1 MLSEK
6 RLIVFLL
13 SISLK
18 TFAQIS
24 SATDTLIYFRN
35 SNAIK
40 LDHQFIIES
49 SIKVIGQEGLIS
61 PIEVKS
67 IIGEVIFADNLDDQ
81 TIVIKYDYL
90 KNRLPL
96 SIGPRWMKLPILDL
110 KYSKKDSIKEVKN
123 LEKNKSNIF
132 SSGSLYR
139 QIQLSQMG
147 GSSFVGGLQMQI
159 NGKISDE
166 VSISGILT
174 DQDFP
179 IQPEGSTRELDDLDN
194 VLIKISHSNLNLDA
208 GDIYYKHRNINRK
221 LIGLNN
227 NFKTKEFSGSAV
239 YAKSKGDYKYLELKG
254 RDGDQGPYQLMGND
268 GNQDIVILAGTEKI
282 WVNGKE
288 LIRGTNYDYI
298 IDYST
303 AEVTF
308 TPQIMINF
316 DSDLAFEYQ
325 YSDYQYQKTFMGGNL
340 KKKLGESS
348 IIDIG
353 LYNEDDRYNEHDLD
367 DDYFNSLSSVSSG
380 SITVPTVII
389 DVNGD
394 YVINNGIYE
403 YDPSKMS
410 SDSIRYQVVFQYDA
424 NGEYE
429 RRISDQGRIYY
440 AFIPNSDR
448 TKTIQLYSPFRII
461 HAPKVHQFGYFDYD
475 YKVNEHFKII
485 GDLSGSIIDQNK
497 MNATSLTRGTSYK
510 FGINIDSLGLG
521 LGRLNLNI
529 HNWKRDSNYKPIG
542 RENEIMHT
550 RLWNLDS
557 SISRGINEISA
568 RSDYVI
574 DNLSKSYL
582 EIAQLRYDGEN
593 NTRLNLE
600 QRLIN
605 KRFGQSFFNYLTVKN
620 SIKTFSRSQANLQIN
635 IGSLSPFLAYLNEND
650 PSKGNF
656 SKIGFG
662 FDLDEEDRKVT
673 IGFDL
678 RNDESIINSNE
689 KFQTRDLVGS
699 IKYQKRNNNGINQN
713 IIFKKRMKNGGNHT
727 NDYDYSIF
735 DIDIIKHEFSNPL
748 RWGIKLRKE
757 ETLVQNRTVVY
768 DSVGLGMGQYR
779 YDPVFNT
786 YISDPNGSFV
796 SYSVLS
802 GEKIPNTV
810 IRGSQNITLDMEK
823 FINLSNTV
831 IRFNS
836 RQEFQGQNSG
846 FNHIFQPEISDSS
859 ISQSNIF
866 NRFEINFNNL
876 RRLMIWLEDS
886 QNFNG
891 LDSRGNNIFYSNEI
905 GFDFNQPLSKTLS
918 IRNQSEIRSINVE
931 STVSALRN
939 RNSYGWWNDLEI
951 QMRLNYSFD
960 LDFGFLLGSENGVQK
975 ENNFNGNAIGMNLSS
990 RILLNEKGRFQ
1001 TEINYV
1007 KVVEENNLMYL
1018 PPETF
1023 NGFPLGISLRTNSR
1037 LTYSISRS
1045 ISIVMSLNTI
1055 DDNRYS
1061 NFISFQG
1068 EVRAYF

>member
-1 MLSEK
+1 MLSDK
-6 RLIVFLL
+6 RLIFFLL

-24 SATDTLIYFRN
+24 SATDTLIYSRN
-35 SNAIK
+35 SNVIK
-40 LDHQFIIES
+40 LDHQFVIES
-49 SIKVIGQEGLIS
+49 SIKVIGLEGLIA
-61 PIEVKS
+61 PMKVHP
-67 IIGEVIFADNLDDQ
+67 IIGEILFADNLDDQ
-81 TIVIKYDYL
+81 KLVIKYDYL
-90 KNRLPL
+90 INGLPL
-96 SIGPRWMKLPILDL
+96 SVGPKWMKLPILDSEYN
-110 KYSKKDSIKEVKN
+110 KEDSIKKVKY
-123 LEKNKSNIF
+123 LDKNKSNIF
-132 SSGSLYR
+132 SSGNLYR
-139 QIQLSQMG
+139 QIQVSQMG

-179 IQPEGSTRELDDLDN
+179 IQPEGSTRELDELDN
-194 VLIKISHSNLNLDA
+194 VLIKISHRKFNLDA
-208 GDIYYKHRNINRK
+208 GDIYYNHRNINRK

-227 NFKTKEFSGSAV
+227 DFKTKEFSGSAV

-288 LIRGTNYDYI
+288 LIRGANYDYI

-308 TPQIMINF
+308 TPQVMIDF

-325 YSDYQYQKTFMGGNL
+325 YSDYQYQKTFLGGNL
-340 KKKLGESS
+340 KRKLGESS

-353 LYNEDDRYNEHDLD
+353 LYNEDDRYNEQDLNN
-367 DDYFNSLSSVSSG
+367 DYFNSLSSVASG

-389 DVNGD
+389 DENGD
-394 YVINNGIYE
+394 YVLNDDIYE
-403 YDPSKMS
+403 YDPSHMS
-410 SDSIRYQVVFQYDA
+410 SDSIRYQVVFQYDK

-440 AFIPNSDR
+440 VFIPNLER

-461 HAPKVHQFGYFDYD
+461 HAPKVHQFGYCDYD
-475 YKVNEHFKII
+475 YKINEHFKII

-497 MNATSLTRGTSYK
+497 MNEISMKRGTSYK
-510 FGINIDSLGLG
+510 FGINMDSLSLG
-521 LGRLNLNI
+521 PGKLNLNI
-529 HNWKRDSNYKPIG
+529 HNWNRELNYKPIG

-557 SISRGINEISA
+557 SISRGINETSVQ
-568 RSDYVI
+568 SDYVI
-574 DNLSKSYL
+574 DNLSKSYF
-582 EIAQLRYDGEN
+582 EITKLRHNGEN

-600 QRLIN
+600 HGLIN
-605 KRFGQSFFNYLTVKN
+605 KKFDQSFFNYIIVKN
-620 SIKTFSRSQANLQIN
+620 SMKTFSRSQGNLRIN
-635 IGSLSPFLAYLNEND
+635 IGTFSPFLAFLNENE
-650 PSKGNF
+650 PSKGDF

-662 FDLDEEDRKVT
+662 FDIDEEDRKIT
-673 IGFDL
+673 MGFDL
-678 RNDESIINSNE
+678 RNDESIMNSNE

-699 IKYQKRNNNGINQN
+699 IKYQKRNDNGINQN
-713 IIFKKRMKNGGNHT
+713 IIFNKRIKNGGNAT
-727 NDYDYSIF
+727 NNHDYSMF
-735 DIDIIKHEFSNPL
+735 DIDIVKHRSSNPL
-748 RWGIKLRKE
+748 QWGIKLRKE
-757 ETLVQNRTVVY
+757 QTLVQNRTVVF

-779 YDPVFNT
+779 YDPIFNT
-786 YISDPNGSFV
+786 YVSDPNGSFV
-796 SYSVLS
+796 SYSVLT
-802 GEKIPNTV
+802 GERTPNTV
-810 IRGSQNITLDMEK
+810 IRGSQNITLDLEK

-836 RQEFQGQNSG
+836 RQEFQGKNSG
-846 FNHIFQPEISDSS
+846 FNHIFRPEISDSS
-859 ISQSNIF
+859 ISQSNVF
-866 NRFEINFNNL
+866 NRFEINLNNI
-876 RRLMIWLEDS
+876 RRLMVWLENS

-891 LDSRGNNIFYSNEI
+891 LDSRGNNIYYSNEM
-905 GFDFNQPLSKTLS
+905 GFDFNQPLSKILS
-918 IRNQSEIRSINVE
+918 IRNQGEIKSNYVE
-931 STVSALRN
+931 STVSDLRN

-951 QMRLNYSFD
+951 QMRLNDALDFD
-960 LDFGFLLGSENGVQK
+960 LGLLLGSERGVQK
-975 ENNFNGNAIGMNLSS
+975 ENKFNGNAIGMNLSS

-1001 TEINYV
+1001 TEVNYV
-1007 KVVEENNLMYL
+1007 KVIEENNLMYL

-1023 NGFPLGISLRTNSR
+1023 KGFPLGISFRTNSR
-1037 LTYSISRS
+1037 LTYSINRS